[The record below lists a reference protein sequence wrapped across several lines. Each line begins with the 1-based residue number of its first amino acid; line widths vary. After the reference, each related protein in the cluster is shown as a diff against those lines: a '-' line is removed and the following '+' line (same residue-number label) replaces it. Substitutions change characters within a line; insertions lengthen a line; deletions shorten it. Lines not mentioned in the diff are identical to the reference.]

1 MIPLVRAE
9 LLKLATTRAPRA
21 LVIGTVVFVALAALR
36 VSADAGRRGTASI
49 GTTGAALDLLDGY
62 RLASVAAAVLGAL
75 VATGELRHGTV
86 TAYLLRAP
94 HRSRG
99 VLAKGAAVGVLTTG
113 IALAGLIAVGVVG
126 LGSGALTSGVPTL
139 DVGLPA
145 AGLLLTYP
153 AYGLLGLG
161 LGLLLPR
168 YHALVAVLPAAWL
181 LLLEDLVLGSFARPI
196 PPWALSRV
204 SASAASALDVHP
216 LLPAWAGALVLV
228 GYALALCGAGAVRTH
243 RLDIT

>member
-9 LLKLATTRAPRA
+9 LVKLATTRAPRA

-36 VSADAGRRGTASI
+36 ATADAGRRGAASI

-62 RLASVAAAVLGAL
+62 RVASVVAAVLGAL
-75 VATGELRHGTV
+75 VATGELRHGTL
-86 TAYLLRAP
+86 TSYLLRSP
-94 HRSRG
+94 RRSHV
-99 VLAKGAAVGVLTTG
+99 VLAKGAAVSVLATATG
-113 IALAGLIAVGVVG
+113 LAGLVVVLAVG
-126 LGSGALTSGVPTL
+126 LGSGSLTSGVAIP

-145 AGLLLTYP
+145 AGLLLSYP

-168 YHALVAVLPAAWL
+168 YQALVAVLPAVWL
-181 LLLEDLVLGSFARPI
+181 LLLEDLVLGSFTRPI

-216 LLPAWAGALVLV
+216 LLPAWAGALALV